1 MVRIRG
7 GARRAATQWPMAA
20 RDRLHPSDL
29 ELIDLEV
36 DDDGRHGRFELGAG
50 LIRHDGALYGGTGL
64 AVSVMAMTA
73 ATGRDVLWCTTQFVS
88 QAQRGAVIEWTADVL
103 AEGKRASQV
112 MVQAHHDD
120 ELVFT
125 ALGSVGSSRDDG
137 LTGQYRAMPAAAPP
151 EGAASW
157 DSPGGV
163 RFPDSWGVKIDL
175 RQAQLLDAGAP
186 ATALWCRRRDGRA
199 FTPAAIAFAADFVPL
214 GIARAAGKIG
224 AGSSLDN
231 SLRFRPGESTEWILL
246 ELCGDFAF
254 GGYGHGIVRVW
265 SQDGTLVATGSQ
277 SAAMRYLWSE
287 GEVPLIDHA
296 DGAG

>member
-1 MVRIRG
+1 
-7 GARRAATQWPMAA
+7 MAA

-29 ELIDLEV
+29 ELLDVEV
-36 DDDGRHGRFELGAG
+36 DEDGRRGRFELGPG

-64 AVSVMAMTA
+64 AVSVLAMAA

-88 QAQRGAVIEWTADVL
+88 QAQRGAVIEWSTEVL
-103 AEGKRASQV
+103 AEGRRASQV
-112 MVQAHHDD
+112 MVRAHHDE

-125 ALGSVGSSRDDG
+125 ALGSVGTARDDG
-137 LTGQYRAMPAAAPP
+137 LTGQYCSMPAAARP

-163 RFPDSWGVKIDL
+163 RFPDSWGVKIDM
-175 RQAQLLDAGAP
+175 RQAELAEPITDG
-186 ATALWCRRRDGRA
+186 TALWCRRRDGRP

-214 GIARAAGKIG
+214 GIARAAGKVG

-246 ELCGDFAF
+246 ELRGDFAF

-265 SQDGTLVATGSQ
+265 AEDGTLVATGSQ

-287 GEVPLIDHA
+287 GDAPLIDHA